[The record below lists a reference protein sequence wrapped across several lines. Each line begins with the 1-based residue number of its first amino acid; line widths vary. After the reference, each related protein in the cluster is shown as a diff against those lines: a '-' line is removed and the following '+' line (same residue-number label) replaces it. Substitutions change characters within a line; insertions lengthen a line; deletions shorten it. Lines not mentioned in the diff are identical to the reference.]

1 MVSRRNT
8 YILIGAILAAGTA
21 FCIGRT
27 VATAQRVR
35 VTGVKP
41 AWLVNGSPAAVQ
53 AERRFEQLVREQ
65 TDVVRAEQALL
76 ASMLPDIRFT
86 GEQILAQVDKVMQSH
101 ATLAKSVGV
110 HLSDLRGILT
120 GTQGR
125 RLMSS
130 CANSLQGSVQRRYR
144 WRGGAQEQGEG
155 FTGGRRGGSGRG
167 EGGRGNGYGRQY
179 RGGSSDSTS
188 GLARRLRLTQE
199 QITWAQ
205 QQDPNFDEECVSL
218 RTRLYEEHARLVTS
232 FENAQMPD
240 GELTTR
246 VDDLVAAHAALEKR
260 VAQHIVLLRPRLSQE
275 QRDLLSSLCRG
286 RSRTNGGH
294 LSAGRD
300 AISKA
305 TIGLLGE
312 ESLAS
317 LL

>member
-1 MVSRRNT
+1 MSRRNT

-35 VTGVKP
+35 ATGVKP

-76 ASMLPDIRFT
+76 TSMLPDIRFT

-110 HLSDLRGILT
+110 HLTDMRGILP
-120 GTQGR
+120 GAQGQ

-155 FTGGRRGGSGRG
+155 FTGGRRRGPGRG
-167 EGGRGNGYGRQY
+167 EGGPGSGYGTRAAGWHPHNR
-179 RGGSSDSTS
+179 RG
-188 GLARRLRLTQE
+188 
-199 QITWAQ
+199 
-205 QQDPNFDEECVSL
+205 
-218 RTRLYEEHARLVTS
+218 
-232 FENAQMPD
+232 
-240 GELTTR
+240 
-246 VDDLVAAHAALEKR
+246 
-260 VAQHIVLLRPRLSQE
+260 
-275 QRDLLSSLCRG
+275 
-286 RSRTNGGH
+286 
-294 LSAGRD
+294 
-300 AISKA
+300 
-305 TIGLLGE
+305 
-312 ESLAS
+312 
-317 LL
+317 